1 MKHIHTYS
9 QDAEPMIKGMR
20 SFRALVRHAK
30 NDGNIVI
37 IPDCPLAAIFPPP
50 CRGRA
55 REGLET
61 LSFYWSTPTP
71 VWGTGLVLMDYLG

>member
-9 QDAEPMIKGMR
+9 QDAEQMIKGMR

-37 IPDCPLAAIFPPP
+37 IKCGQI
-50 CRGRA
+50 
-55 REGLET
+55 
-61 LSFYWSTPTP
+61 SFSKI
-71 VWGTGLVLMDYLG
+71 